1 MEPRCFSCIC
11 ASCANEDGCTSRG
24 CYGDEKRDTFECEDV
39 MWECPLTRDPEDS
52 DDVQSYAFWLGGT
65 DTTNAALAQYDLL
78 RNRVMANSGGDMKC
92 RARQQ

>member
-1 MEPRCFSCIC
+1 MARQVSTLQDNINT
-11 ASCANEDGCTSRG
+11 AR
-24 CYGDEKRDTFECEDV
+24 
-39 MWECPLTRDPEDS
+39 S